1 MTQFMKYQKEK
12 FMKSKLLK
20 MMKGLW
26 LGHVVFA
33 VCMAMDT
40 ALLSMG
46 AYQLSEFVTKLE
58 GSLWKAAAAA
68 FGLYAV
74 CQFGAVLFEYAGNL
88 KQNRLEKEIRL
99 KLRNR
104 MSRRSLGYTLEEFG
118 EKGSQ
123 QFLDGQMN
131 SMEIFQQ
138 EFLENFYNAIFFT
151 LLIANGCI
159 TLGKIYWK
167 LAAAMLAAVVLSY
180 FVSHFYDRA
189 LEKVTKNYVAA
200 ENRYTAAVIDMMDGF
215 LDIYFNQVRNRFC
228 VFAKRQNA
236 LYERAV
242 KKYYIQT
249 KGIGIVLYFPMF
261 IADMGILSLIIYGV
275 VRGETSIGA
284 LAAYINIG
292 GLILNSSESLFNCVI
307 CMKGGMNALPEEAFE
322 DCGANTEATPDE
334 IASENV
340 EARLDKT
347 ASENV
352 RVTSDGAETSNPLF
366 ELENV
371 RFEREGKTLL
381 AIPSWNI
388 EEGSKLVL
396 TGKNGSGKS
405 TLFKLL
411 LKSLKPV
418 EGTIR
423 FRGQK
428 IDDMSEEELFR
439 QIAYLPQKGYLFE
452 GTVYENIFFDNRVT
466 ETEWKEIIQSA
477 GLAEFVRTHGM
488 DCPVE
493 AGGRNLSGGEKQR
506 ILIARAL
513 AQHKAVYLLD
523 EPCAGIN
530 PSLAAEIERGFLTNP
545 DWTVIMVSHELHDSF
560 SPQNIIDLAG
570 LFIQ

>member
-1 MTQFMKYQKEK
+1 MKWQREK

-20 MMKGLW
+20 MMNGLW
-26 LGHVVFA
+26 LGHAVFVV
-33 VCMAMDT
+33 CIAMDT
-40 ALLSMG
+40 VLVSVG
-46 AYQLSEFVTKLE
+46 AYQLSEFVSKLE
-58 GSLWKAAAAA
+58 ESLWKAAEAA
-68 FGLYAV
+68 FVLYVV

-88 KQNRLEKEIRL
+88 KENRLEKEIRL

-118 EKGSQ
+118 AKGSQ

-138 EFLENFYNAIFFT
+138 EFLENFYNAIYFT
-151 LLIANGCI
+151 LLIASSCI
-159 TLGKIYWK
+159 MLGKIYWK
-167 LAAAMLAAVVLSY
+167 LAVAMLAAVVLSY

-189 LEKVTKNYVAA
+189 IEKVTKNYLAA
-200 ENRYTAAVIDMMDGF
+200 ENRYTEAVIDMMDGF

-228 VFAKRQNA
+228 VFAKQENT

-242 KKYYIQT
+242 KKYSIQT

-261 IADMGILSLIIYGV
+261 LADMGILSLIIYGV

-292 GLILNSSESLFNCVI
+292 GLILNGSESLFNCVI

-322 DCGANTEATPDE
+322 DCGADEAEDWKIKQQETASANVEMPTNGRMTANTDATP
-334 IASENV
+334 V
-340 EARLDKT
+340 
-347 ASENV
+347 
-352 RVTSDGAETSNPLF
+352 F
-366 ELENV
+366 ELEIV
-371 RFEREGKTLL
+371 RFDRDGKTLL
-381 AIPSWNI
+381 AIPEWKI
-388 EEGSKLVL
+388 DEGSKLVL

-423 FRGQK
+423 FRGK
-428 IDDMSEEELFR
+428 NIDDLSEEELFR
-439 QIAYLPQKGYLFE
+439 QIAYLPQKGYVFE
-452 GTVYENIFFDNRVT
+452 GTVCENIFFDNRVP
-466 ETEWKEIIQSA
+466 ETDGKEIIRSA
-477 GLAEFVRTHGM
+477 GLSEFVRTHGM
-488 DCPVE
+488 DYSVE
-493 AGGRNLSGGEKQR
+493 ADGRNLSGGEKQR

-513 AQHKAVYLLD
+513 AQHKSVYLLD

-530 PSLAAEIERGFLTNP
+530 PSLAAEIERGFMANP
-545 DWTVIMVSHELHDSF
+545 EWTVIMVSHELHDS
-560 SPQNIIDLAG
+560 PGTQNLIDLAG
-570 LFIQ
+570 INLR

>member
-1 MTQFMKYQKEK
+1 MKWQREK

-26 LGHVVFA
+26 LGHAGFVV
-33 VCMAMDT
+33 CIAMDT
-40 ALLSMG
+40 ILVSMG
-46 AYQLSEFVTKLE
+46 AYQLSEFVSKLE
-58 GSLWKAAAAA
+58 ESLWRPAEAA
-68 FGLYAV
+68 FVLYVV

-88 KQNRLEKEIRL
+88 KENRLEKEIRL

-118 EKGSQ
+118 AKGSQ
-123 QFLDGQMN
+123 HFLDGQMN

-138 EFLENFYNAIFFT
+138 EFLENFYNAIYFT
-151 LLIANGCI
+151 LLIICSCI
-159 TLGKIYWK
+159 MLGKIYWK
-167 LAAAMLAAVVLSY
+167 LAVAMLAAVVLSY

-189 LEKVTKNYVAA
+189 IEKVTKNYLAA

-228 VFAKRQNA
+228 VFAKQENT

-242 KKYYIQT
+242 KKYSIQT

-261 IADMGILSLIIYGV
+261 LADMGILSLIIYGV

-292 GLILNSSESLFNCVI
+292 GLILNGSESLFNCVI

-322 DCGANTEATPDE
+322 DYGADEAKDWKIKQQE
-334 IASENV
+334 
-340 EARLDKT
+340 T
-347 ASENV
+347 AS
-352 RVTSDGAETSNPLF
+352 AKANPVF

-371 RFEREGKTLL
+371 RFDREGKTLL
-381 AIPSWNI
+381 AIPEWKI

-411 LKSLKPV
+411 LKSLKSV

-423 FRGQK
+423 FRGQN
-428 IDDMSEEELFR
+428 IDDLSEEELFR
-439 QIAYLPQKGYLFE
+439 QIAYLPQKGYVFE
-452 GTVYENIFFDNRVT
+452 GTVCENIFFDNRVP
-466 ETEWKEIIQSA
+466 ETDGKEIIRSA
-477 GLAEFVRTHGM
+477 GLSEFVRAHGM
-488 DCPVE
+488 DYSVE
-493 AGGRNLSGGEKQR
+493 ADGRNLSGGEKQR

-513 AQHKAVYLLD
+513 AQHKSVYLLD

-530 PSLAAEIERGFLTNP
+530 SSLAAEIERGFMANP
-545 DWTVIMVSHELHDSF
+545 EWTVIMVSHELHDS
-560 SPQNIIDLAG
+560 SGTQNLIDLAG
-570 LFIQ
+570 ITQFQFTR

>member
-1 MTQFMKYQKEK
+1 MKR
-12 FMKSKLLK
+12 KLFK

-68 FGLYAV
+68 FGLYVA
-74 CQFGAVLFEYAGNL
+74 CQMGAVLFEYTGNL

-167 LAAAMLAAVVLSY
+167 LAAAMLAAMVLSY

-189 LEKVTKNYVAA
+189 LEKVTKKYLAA
-200 ENRYTAAVIDMMDGF
+200 ENSYTAAVMDMMDGF

-228 VFAKRQNA
+228 ILAKRQNG

-261 IADMGILSLIIYGV
+261 LADMGILSLIIYGV

-292 GLILNSSESLFNCVI
+292 GLILNSSESLFNCI
-307 CMKGGMNALPEEAFE
+307 ISMKGGMNALPEEAFE
-322 DCGANTEATPDE
+322 ECGTEEKAAPDEATEA
-334 IASENV
+334 
-340 EARLDKT
+340 
-347 ASENV
+347 
-352 RVTSDGAETSNPLF
+352 NPIF
-366 ELENV
+366 ELDGV
-371 RFEREGKTLL
+371 RFDREGKNLL
-381 AIPSWNI
+381 AIPSWKI
-388 EEGSKLVL
+388 EAGSKLVL

-405 TLFKLL
+405 TLFRLL
-411 LKSLKPV
+411 LKSLKPE

-423 FRGQK
+423 FRGRN
-428 IDDMSEEELFR
+428 IEDMSEEELFQ

-452 GTVYENIFFDNRVT
+452 GTVCENIFFKTSVP
-466 ETEWKEIIQSA
+466 EAEGKEIIRSA
-477 GLAEFVRTHGM
+477 GLAEFVRAHGL
-488 DCPVE
+488 DYPVE

-513 AQHKAVYLLD
+513 AQHKSVYLLD

-530 PSLAAEIERGFLTNP
+530 PTLAAEIESCFLTNP
-545 DWTVIMVSHELHDSF
+545 EWTVLMVSHELHDSS
-560 SPQNIIDLAG
+560 SPKNIIDLAG
-570 LFIQ
+570 LCQ